1 MNNNPHIKILILN
14 YNGEEIIYKCL
25 ESVFNIDYDNYS
37 VDVIDN
43 EHVVVNLEKDYSNV
57 ILLNEK
63 Q

>member
-25 ESVFNIDYDNYS
+25 ESVFNIDYDNI
-37 VDVIDN
+37 DIVIM
-43 EHVVVNLEKDYSNV
+43 Y
-57 ILLNEK
+57 K